1 MAVPVILGIIKI
13 AGYAIAAYELYHVGM
28 NIYKEVDL
36 YKDNIKKAKD
46 EMKKMMKSLDLEISN
61 NIDKRTEL
69 AQLNAITA
77 SDKQSPITK
86 KPSGRGASVAG
97 IPAAIMQKSPF
108 RPVISKVCE
117 TADQLPMVQ
126 LRAKKGQKLKNVIPK
141 SKVDIVATLLSM
153 TAEEFADV
161 SIEEFTIVRLKQLAV
176 NFMIECMDELL
187 TWRGPLKAEV
197 CFPFNAR
204 MNQFHNPPTDGA
216 TRLKRAGGDINPFWP
231 MPSRARGTISAD
243 IVIPEYRAEAIS
255 LTNIFALVEIKF
267 QGDKIGKAQFDFYR
281 KLNSQSQKEKMVSG
295 ITVSEGFKL
304 SLFRYPEDKSPDASN
319 NNETSQQGS
328 TNNRRGRN

>member
-28 NIYKEVDL
+28 NIYTEVEA
-36 YKDNIKKAKD
+36 YKDNINKAKD
-46 EMKKMMKSLDLEISN
+46 EMKKMMKSLDLEISD

-69 AQLNAITA
+69 AQLNAITG
-77 SDKQSPITK
+77 SDKQRPVTK
-86 KPSGRGASVAG
+86 NPSGRGASVAG
-97 IPAAIMQKSPF
+97 IPAAIMQKIPF

-126 LRAKKGQKLKNVIPK
+126 LRAKRGQKFKDVIPK
-141 SKVDIVATLLSM
+141 SKVDVVAKLLSM

-204 MNQFHNPPTDGA
+204 MNKFQNPPMDMA
-216 TRLKRAGGDINPFWP
+216 TRLKRAGSDINPFWP

-243 IVIPEYRAEAIS
+243 IAIPEYRAEPLS

-267 QGDKIGKAQFDFYR
+267 QGDTIQQKQFDEYG
-281 KLNSQSQKEKMVSG
+281 KLNNQSKEAKRVSG
-295 ITVSEGFKL
+295 VTVSEGFKL
-304 SLFRYPEDKSPDASN
+304 SLFRYPEDKSPESN
-319 NNETSQQGS
+319 DDKSQGNS
-328 TNNRRGRN
+328 SNNRRGRN

>member
-1 MAVPVILGIIKI
+1 MAVPVILGVIKI

-28 NIYKEVDL
+28 NIYTEVEA

-46 EMKKMMKSLDLEISN
+46 EMKKMMKSLDLEISE

-69 AQLNAITA
+69 AQLNAITN
-77 SDKQSPITK
+77 SDKQSPTTK
-86 KPSGRGASVAG
+86 KPSGTRGASIAG
-97 IPAAIMQKSPF
+97 IPAAIMQKIPF

-117 TADQLPMVQ
+117 TAGQLPMVQ
-126 LRAKKGQKLKNVIPK
+126 LRAKKGQKFKDVIPK
-141 SKVDIVATLLSM
+141 SKVEVVAKLLSM

-204 MNQFHNPPTDGA
+204 MNQFQNPPMDGA
-216 TRLKRAGGDINPFWP
+216 TRLKRAGSDINPFWP

-243 IVIPEYRAEAIS
+243 IAIPEYRAEPLS

-267 QGDKIGKAQFDFYR
+267 QGDRIQQKQFDEYG
-281 KLNSQSQKEKMVSG
+281 KLNNQSKQAKRVSG
-295 ITVSEGFKL
+295 ITVGEGFKL
-304 SLFRYPEDKSPDASN
+304 SLFRYPEDKSPESN
-319 NNETSQQGS
+319 DDKSQGNS
-328 TNNRRGRN
+328 SNNRRGRN

>member
-28 NIYKEVDL
+28 NIYTEVES

-46 EMKKMMKSLDLEISN
+46 EMKKMMKSLDLEISE

-69 AQLNAITA
+69 AQLNAMTRA
-77 SDKQSPITK
+77 DRQSPITTR
-86 KPSGRGASVAG
+86 PASSRGAAIG
-97 IPAAIMQKSPF
+97 NIQAAIMQKIPF
-108 RPVISKVCE
+108 RPVISRVCE

-126 LRAKKGQKLKNVIPK
+126 LRAKRGQKFKDTIPQ
-141 SKVDIVATLLSM
+141 SKVDIVAKLLSM
-153 TAEEFADV
+153 TAEEFGRA

-176 NFMIECMDELL
+176 NFMIESMDELL

-197 CFPFNAR
+197 CFPFYAR
-204 MNQFHNPPTDGA
+204 MNKFQNPPLSGT
-216 TRLKRAGGDINPFWP
+216 TRVQRTGGDINPFWP

-243 IVIPEYRAEAIS
+243 IVIPEYRAEPLS

-267 QGDKIGKAQFDFYR
+267 EGDRIQQKQFDEYG
-281 KLNSQSQKEKMVSG
+281 KLNNQSKQEKRISG
-295 ITVSEGFKL
+295 ITVGEGFKL
-304 SLFRYPEDKSPDASN
+304 SLFRYPEDKSPESN
-319 NNETSQQGS
+319 DDKPHGNSS
-328 TNNRRGRN
+328 NNRRGRN

>member
-13 AGYAIAAYELYHVGM
+13 AGYVIAAYELYHVGM
-28 NIYKEVDL
+28 NIYTEVES

-46 EMKKMMKSLDLEISN
+46 EMKKMMKSLDLEISE

-69 AQLNAITA
+69 AQLNAMTRA
-77 SDKQSPITK
+77 DRQSPITTR
-86 KPSGRGASVAG
+86 PTGSRGAAIGS
-97 IPAAIMQKSPF
+97 IQAAIMQKIPF

-126 LRAKKGQKLKNVIPK
+126 LRAKRGQKFKDAIPK
-141 SKVDIVATLLSM
+141 SKVDIVAKLLSM
-153 TAEEFADV
+153 TAEEFAGA

-176 NFMIECMDELL
+176 NFMIESMDELL

-204 MNQFHNPPTDGA
+204 MNKFQNPPLSGT
-216 TRLKRAGGDINPFWP
+216 TRIQRAGGEINPFWP

-243 IVIPEYRAEAIS
+243 IVIPEYRAEPLS

-267 QGDKIGKAQFDFYR
+267 EGDRITKAQFDFYR
-281 KLNSQSQKEKMVSG
+281 NLNTQSQKAKMVSG
-295 ITVSEGFKL
+295 ITASEGFKL
-304 SLFRYPEDKSPDASN
+304 SLFRYPEDKSPEGSN
-319 NNETSQQGS
+319 QDDSQKNS
-328 TNNRRGRN
+328 SSNRRRRN

>member
-28 NIYKEVDL
+28 NIYTEVEA
-36 YKDNIKKAKD
+36 YKDNINKAKD
-46 EMKKMMKSLDLEISN
+46 EMKKMMKSLDLEISD

-69 AQLNAITA
+69 AQLNAITG
-77 SDKQSPITK
+77 SDKQRPVTK
-86 KPSGRGASVAG
+86 NPSGRGASVAG
-97 IPAAIMQKSPF
+97 IPAAIMQKIPF

-126 LRAKKGQKLKNVIPK
+126 LRAKRGQKFKDVIPK
-141 SKVDIVATLLSM
+141 SKVDVVAKLLSM
-153 TAEEFADV
+153 TAEEFANV

-204 MNQFHNPPTDGA
+204 MNKFQNPPMDMA
-216 TRLKRAGGDINPFWP
+216 TRLKRAGSDINPFWP

-243 IVIPEYRAEAIS
+243 IAIPEYRAEPLS

-267 QGDKIGKAQFDFYR
+267 QGDRIVEKQFNKYSDLNRQCLNEKR
-281 KLNSQSQKEKMVSG
+281 KSN
-295 ITVSEGFKL
+295 ITVGDGFKL
-304 SLFRYPEDKSPDASN
+304 SLFRYPEDKTPSEDSN
-319 NNETSQQGS
+319 NQH
-328 TNNRRGRN
+328 NRHSKSGAKAK